1 MDNNRLLLRSS
12 ERDDLKGVK
21 TAIKNGANVNMNID
35 SQSNDNPLLLASKGG
50 HWNIV
55 NFLLEHGANP
65 NVKNYPEDEDNRFGD
80 DDDYYTPI
88 MYAIRANKVGIVEML
103 LDRGAEKSD
112 ISFIS
117 LATINENLRLIAM
130 LLKKGLDINDGGDEG
145 ESPIVYAL
153 KNFKIAKFL
162 LENGANPAP
171 IIRDRET
178 DAPLLESSRNEEIK
192 MVELLLTHIG
202 NLDDICV
209 KNKYNETALSVTSY
223 IDTKNREKIREK
235 IRKKIRQLA
244 FNGVDARQYDKYG
257 EEEKKII
264 DTARVLAT
272 TTMLAHNSVYM
283 NVDTTDELVRMMKAE
298 FGEKEFGEKE
308 FGEGKK
314 SKRKRNFKRDKKNK
328 TVNKRK

>member
-1 MDNNRLLLRSS
+1 MDNDRLLLRSS
-12 ERDDLKGVK
+12 ETDDLKGVK
-21 TAIKNGANVNMNID
+21 TAIKNGADVNMNID
-35 SQSNDNPLLLASKGG
+35 SHDNDNPILLASKGG
-50 HWNIV
+50 HWNTVKI
-55 NFLLEHGANP
+55 LLEHGANP
-65 NVKNYPEDEDNRFGD
+65 NVTNYPEDEDRRFGD
-80 DDDYYTPI
+80 EDDYYTPI
-88 MYAIRANKVGIVEML
+88 KYAIRANKVDIVEML

-112 ISFIS
+112 VSFIS
-117 LATINENLRLIAM
+117 FATIHENLRVIAM

-171 IIRDRET
+171 VIRYGDT
-178 DAPLLESSRNEEIK
+178 PLIEASRNEELK

-223 IDTKNREKIREK
+223 IDTKDRGKIREK
-235 IRKKIRQLA
+235 IRKKIRQLV
-244 FNGVDARQYDKYG
+244 FNGVDATQYDKYG
-257 EEEKKII
+257 EEEQKII
-264 DTARVLAT
+264 DTARVLGT
-272 TTMLAHNSVYM
+272 TTMLADNSVYM

-298 FGEKEFGEKE
+298 FGEKEFGE
-308 FGEGKK
+308 GKK
-314 SKRKRNFKRDKKNK
+314 SKRKKNFKRDKKNK

>member
-1 MDNNRLLLRSS
+1 MDNDRLLLRSS
-12 ERDDLKGVK
+12 ETDDLKGVK
-21 TAIKNGANVNMNID
+21 TAIKNGADVNMNID
-35 SQSNDNPLLLASKGG
+35 SHDNDNPLLLASKGG

-55 NFLLEHGANP
+55 NFLLENGANP
-65 NVKNYPEDEDNRFGD
+65 NVTNYPEDEDRRFGD
-80 DDDYYTPI
+80 EDDYYTPI
-88 MYAIRANKVGIVEML
+88 KYAIRANKVDIVEML

-112 ISFIS
+112 VSFIS
-117 LATINENLRLIAM
+117 FATIHENLRVIAM

-171 IIRDRET
+171 VIHYRET
-178 DAPLLESSRNEEIK
+178 DAPLLESSRNEELK

-209 KNKYNETALSVTSY
+209 KNKYNETALSVTGY
-223 IDTKNREKIREK
+223 TDTKNREKIREK
-235 IRKKIRQLA
+235 IRKKIKQLV
-244 FNGVDARQYDKYG
+244 FNGVDATQYDKYG
-257 EEEKKII
+257 EEEQNII
-264 DTARVLAT
+264 DTARVLGT
-272 TTMLAHNSVYM
+272 TTMLADNSVYM
-283 NVDTTDELVRMMKAE
+283 NVDTTDELVRMMKA
-298 FGEKEFGEKE
+298 EFGEKE